1 MNATSLLQFWLR
13 LIPSGLSLHSTFL
26 CSAMRSRTPLTN
38 PATLQNR
45 CYYLEVTSK
54 FIIVALGRRQYSTAS
69 STHKWLMRSSGCS
82 SLGKKKCPKKDQCG
96 LLHDLDVQCF

>member
-1 MNATSLLQFWLR
+1 MRTKLLWTSLLQFWLR

-38 PATLQNR
+38 PATLQN
-45 CYYLEVTSK
+45 
-54 FIIVALGRRQYSTAS
+54 RQYSTAS